1 MNEHQSIKNTLDVIR
16 KALED
21 DSDDKI
27 DYNNDNKNILI
38 LNRLVKKDGTIDILD
53 DVNINKNEVREILE
67 KKIDQL
73 FEKNL
78 SEWLDK
84 KLPFYIEKYFKNK
97 NI

>member
-27 DYNNDNKNILI
+27 DYNNDNENILI

>member
-21 DSDDKI
+21 DDDNKI
-27 DYNNDNKNILI
+27 DNNDDNDNILI
-38 LNRLVKKDGTIDILD
+38 LNRLVKKDGTIDIVD

-67 KKIDQL
+67 SKIDQL
-73 FEKNL
+73 LEKNL
-78 SEWLDK
+78 SKWLDK